1 MSNNRLSYLNK
12 NFDDYRE
19 SLIKYARANYPNL
32 ATDFN
37 DASIGSWLIDMM
49 ASIGDNLSFY
59 IDKVYS
65 ETNLETAKRDSSLRN
80 LARNNGFK
88 TPGPKGAMAEVIF
101 SCVVPAYSENSSQ
114 NSPATL
120 GVPVGD
126 LLPVIK
132 KGTKVSSRNQ
142 IFEVMEDIDFASQFD
157 NYGYSDRTEEPIYGN
172 TGLPVSYR
180 ITKRA
185 VVSAGE
191 SKIYR
196 QVITA
201 RDIVPFMEIILP
213 DKNVMNVESI
223 IFKDGADFESDPS
236 INEFMMQNE
245 SAETENVKTYR
256 FFEVDSLAE
265 QTIWG
270 DVKEGQPEIYYSGLN
285 NGLTPVM
292 MVTRGEWRTITQKF
306 ITEFTDNGYL
316 KIIFGAGEQTG
327 TSSEIPDMSDIAK
340 YQISKMMRNNFLG
353 KLPPENVTMYVL
365 YRVGGGAV
373 SNVAAGAINNISYL
387 NAVIGEM
394 CSSASVEEIAKV
406 KNSITVTNPQPS
418 VTGKDAPTADE
429 LKNLIKYNSGAQK
442 RCVTL
447 KDYENRVLSMPP
459 RYGCPFRVSAI
470 EENNKVM
477 LYFLGLTYD
486 GKLSDKFPTTM
497 IENVCDYLSK
507 YRMLNDYV
515 EIKPGKIINI
525 GFEITVFVDKNY
537 VYTDVVRDI
546 INTVRDY
553 MDIKKHGIGEDIFV
567 GDIEKNISD
576 VDGVINLVDMTVN
589 NYYGGGKYGSKIS
602 QPIISDT
609 ISATLEGV
617 RVCTVD
623 IDATDYILNSSAD
636 SMFEIKNPD
645 SEITVHVKQR

>member
-37 DASIGSWLIDMM
+37 DASVGSWLIDMM

-65 ETNLETAKRDSSLRN
+65 ETNLETAKRDTSLRN

-88 TPGPKGAMAEVIF
+88 APGPKGAMAEVVF
-101 SCVVPAYSENSSQ
+101 SCVVPAYTSDANPNST
-114 NSPATL
+114 ATL
-120 GVPVGD
+120 GVPNQA

-142 IFEVMEDIDFASQFD
+142 VFEVMEDVDFASQFD
-157 NYGYSDRTEEPIYGN
+157 NYGYSDRTEEPIYASTN
-172 TGLPVSYR
+172 SPVSYR

-185 VVSAGE
+185 VVIAGE

-201 RDIVPFMEIILP
+201 RDIVTFMEIVLP
-213 DKNVMNVESI
+213 DRDVMNVESI
-223 IFKDGADFESDPS
+223 IFKPGADFESDPS
-236 INEFMMQNE
+236 INEFMMQSE
-245 SAETENVKTYR
+245 SAITNEVTTYR

-270 DVKEGQPEIYYSGLN
+270 DKVDSQPEIYYSGLESEIRY
-285 NGLTPVM
+285 PIM
-292 MVTRGEWRTITQKF
+292 MVSKGEWKTITQKF

-316 KIIFGAGEQTG
+316 KIIFGPGEQVG
-327 TSSEIPDMSDIAK
+327 QESNLENSDISNIAK
-340 YQISKMMRNNFLG
+340 YQISKMIRNNFLG
-353 KLPPENVTMYVL
+353 KLPPDNVTMYVL
-365 YRVGGGAV
+365 YRVGGGAA
-373 SNVAAGAINNISYL
+373 SNVASGAINNIAYL
-387 NAVIGEM
+387 NAIIGNT
-394 CSSASVEEIAKV
+394 CSDESAENIAKV

-418 VTGKDAPTADE
+418 VSGKDAPTADE

-447 KDYENRVLSMPP
+447 KDYENRVLDMPP

-477 LYFLGLTYD
+477 LYFLGLTHD
-486 GKLSDKFPTTM
+486 GKLSDKFPNTM
-497 IENVCDYLSK
+497 LTNVCEYLSK
-507 YRMLNDYV
+507 FRMLNDYV
-515 EIKPGKIINI
+515 EIKPGRIINV

-546 INTVRDY
+546 IATVRDY
-553 MDIKKHGIGEDIFV
+553 MDIKKHRIGEDIFV

-576 VDGVINLVDMTVN
+576 VDGVINLVDMVVH
-589 NYYGGGKYGSKIS
+589 NYYGGAYGSKIS
-602 QPIISDT
+602 QPLISEHSVENAEKDY
-609 ISATLEGV
+609 I
-617 RVCTVD
+617 VD
-623 IDATDYILNSSAD
+623 IDATDYILNSNAD
-636 SMFEIKNPD
+636 SMFEIKYPEKN
-645 SEITVHVKQR
+645 IIVHVKQR